1 MLLSSVR
8 QETCD
13 VYIHGLHVGYF
24 WWWVKPSASRF
35 PQGEICLW
43 DVVGVAFESGS
54 VWGEG
59 AHGGGAWELRNCCGD
74 WEECEAF
81 GCRWPRGA
89 RARCSLLEMQLL
101 QGRPLQFVPRHAVLR
116 NPARAWLTRKS
127 GRIPMLEFHYL
138 KPLGYVRCMK
148 FSQFSDTGRVR
159 VFEDGFFSF
168 SYHLGLYTLQ
178 EPSYQCKLG
187 WAWTQTMTRNSK
199 SLLIPCIYLDASP
212 TPVINSSKSRE
223 KLIG

>member
-1 MLLSSVR
+1 MMSETICLEISSR
-8 QETCD
+8 
-13 VYIHGLHVGYF
+13 
-24 WWWVKPSASRF
+24 WN
-35 PQGEICLW
+35 CLW

-101 QGRPLQFVPRHAVLR
+101 QGRPLQFVPRHAVLC

-138 KPLGYVRCMK
+138 KPLGYVRCMT

-159 VFEDGFFSF
+159 VFEDGFFF
-168 SYHLGLYTLQ
+168 LFIPFGFIY
-178 EPSYQCKLG
+178 PSR
-187 WAWTQTMTRNSK
+187 TF
-199 SLLIPCIYLDASP
+199 IPM
-212 TPVINSSKSRE
+212 
-223 KLIG
+223 

>member
-43 DVVGVAFESGS
+43 GVVGVAFESGS

-59 AHGGGAWELRNCCGD
+59 AHGGGARELRNCCGD

-89 RARCSLLEMQLL
+89 RARCSLLAMQLL
-101 QGRPLQFVPRHAVLR
+101 QGRPLQFVPRHAVLC

-127 GRIPMLEFHYL
+127 GRIPMLEFHSL
-138 KPLGYVRCMK
+138 KPLGYVRWRFHSFQIPIEFESLRM
-148 FSQFSDTGRVR
+148 
-159 VFEDGFFSF
+159 VFFFPF
-168 SYHLGLYTLQ
+168 HTIWVYIPFKNLHT
-178 EPSYQCKLG
+178 
-187 WAWTQTMTRNSK
+187 NVN
-199 SLLIPCIYLDASP
+199 LL
-212 TPVINSSKSRE
+212 
-223 KLIG
+223 